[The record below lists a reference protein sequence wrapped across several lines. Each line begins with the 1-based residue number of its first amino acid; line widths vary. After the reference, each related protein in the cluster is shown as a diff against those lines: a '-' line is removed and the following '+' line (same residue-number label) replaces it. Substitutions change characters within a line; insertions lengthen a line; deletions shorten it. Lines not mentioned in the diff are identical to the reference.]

1 MPFVLTGAPA
11 TFQRLMELALA
22 GLKWETCFVYLDDV
36 IVFSRTFEEH
46 LERLAQ
52 VFLRFRQAG
61 MKISPEKSQFLRKE
75 VTFLGHSLSAARI
88 RPDPRLSESMR
99 SYPTP
104 TCVHELQSFVG
115 LASYYRRFIRRFA
128 EIAAPLHR
136 LTQKGTEFNLFYVSL
151 TFLNRSSWIRTLVVL
166 PSVQYSRKWTKR
178 DANIPSRSRAAR
190 CPELSKSIVSLDDE
204 FTLRTDHGSLRWLQ
218 SFRDPD
224 GQWARWQE
232 KLQRFRFK
240 IVHRPGKQHSNA
252 EGLSRMTCKQCGR
265 KDEQLVVDEPLAF
278 DPVNATALTAV
289 DDIRLKQKHDPDIS
303 ELLTAK
309 LANDPALLLNQRTK
323 IVSIL
328 AANWDRLCV
337 NDVSRSKRNDITSV
351 GKISFCLHS
360 GTSGRRENSGPRLPT
375 VLLPGYRTDVKHYIK
390 TCWECNT
397 RDDPIPNGRALLQ
410 PQTAHYTWQKLAEDI
425 AGPLPTTP
433 RGNRYILIVPDA
445 SKFVEAIPMPNQ
457 EAELVREVFCRAS
470 AVRSDVWA
478 PVPHARRHDKQA
490 ARHQTVPEAICRLP
504 KQGPRRLGRSS
515 QEPHVPSGVPAKT
528 SIMTL
533 ERSPNASKRPWIGP
547 YVILEKLSAVT
558 YRIQQLRRKDV
569 IHVVHEDRLKHC
581 RSDLRLPPRHNTTRP
596 PRMSAPPAMQQK
608 SWIRTYC
615 DPDANAPRPPELV
628 FLDPMNPLPRQLSS
642 PSASPP
648 AVERSRRHTRKPA
661 WFHDY
666 VTDI

>member
-1 MPFVLTGAPA
+1 MRKLIVKSVRKEILFQLGRLKHHPSVFVWSANNENELGINEWFHGKANRSKYHSDYLTLYKDLLGDTVSKVDFKSRPFLLSSPTNGVETFQVGGISENPNSEFYGDMHYYTFSDMWPPFEPPVARCISEFGFQSLPFVETLKS
-11 TFQRLMELALA
+11 A
-22 GLKWETCFVYLDDV
+22 G
-36 IVFSRTFEEH
+36 FEQKDFNFNSQSLLH
-46 LERLAQ
+46 
-52 VFLRFRQAG
+52 RQH
-61 MKISPEKSQFLRKE
+61 
-75 VTFLGHSLSAARI
+75 HSLAHA
-88 RPDPRLSESMR
+88 SM
-99 SYPTP
+99 
-104 TCVHELQSFVG
+104 
-115 LASYYRRFIRRFA
+115 ASR
-128 EIAAPLHR
+128 
-136 LTQKGTEFNLFYVSL
+136 NLFYVSL
-151 TFLNRSSWIRTLVVL
+151 TFLNRSSWIQTLVVL

-278 DPVNATALTAV
+278 DPVNAIALTAV

-309 LANDPALLLNQRTK
+309 LANDPALLPNQRTK

-337 NDVSRSKRNDITSV
+337 KDGILWRKWYNADGSSHLQLVVPKEM
-351 GKISFCLHS
+351 ISQVWEQSHS
-360 GTSGRRENSGPRLPT
+360 ASTAGHLGEEKTLACVCRQFYC
-375 VLLPGYRTDVKHYIK
+375 PGYRTDVKHYIK

-397 RDDPIPNGRALLQ
+397 RDDPIPKGRALLQ

-445 SKFVEAIPMPNQ
+445 SKFIEAIPMPNQ
-457 EAELVREVFCRAS
+457 EAE
-470 AVRSDVWA
+470 
-478 PVPHARRHDKQA
+478 
-490 ARHQTVPEAICRLP
+490 
-504 KQGPRRLGRSS
+504 
-515 QEPHVPSGVPAKT
+515 
-528 SIMTL
+528 
-533 ERSPNASKRPWIGP
+533 
-547 YVILEKLSAVT
+547 
-558 YRIQQLRRKDV
+558 KDV

-615 DPDANAPRPPELV
+615 DPEANAPRPPELV

-648 AVERSRRHTRKPA
+648 AVERSKRHSQARLVPRLC
-661 WFHDY
+661 Y
-666 VTDI
+666 